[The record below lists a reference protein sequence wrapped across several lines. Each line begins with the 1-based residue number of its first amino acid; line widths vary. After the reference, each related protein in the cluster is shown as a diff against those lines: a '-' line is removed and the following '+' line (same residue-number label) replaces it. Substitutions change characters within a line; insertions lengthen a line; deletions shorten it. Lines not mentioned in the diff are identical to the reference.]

1 MNVVWMKTVS
11 RSKKPVAPE
20 TGFQAGRAGGEP
32 MEWSPEAEELL
43 GRVPF
48 FVRKKVRKKVEEE
61 AGRAG
66 HARVTPQDVRRAQ
79 QRYLARMEEE
89 VKGHRLEA
97 CFGEGGCPNRAVES
111 RRLVERLEAVLT
123 EADLLG
129 FLRQEVDGPLRHH
142 HEFRVALADCP
153 NACSRPQIQGIGL
166 IGAREPA
173 RSDEPCTG
181 CGACVEVCKENAVTL
196 EGDPAGPSID
206 PDACLG
212 CGACIEA
219 CPSGTLVE
227 GRRGWR
233 VLLGGKLGRHPR
245 LAEELPGLYT
255 EDEVVERVKQAV
267 ALYKDRAEG
276 GERFS
281 DLYERLEKDAFCP

>member
-1 MNVVWMKTVS
+1 
-11 RSKKPVAPE
+11 
-20 TGFQAGRAGGEP
+20 

-66 HARVTPQDVRRAQ
+66 HDRVTPQDVRRAQ

-89 VKGHRLEA
+89 VRGHRLET

-111 RRLVERLEAVLT
+111 QRLVERLETVLT
-123 EADLLG
+123 EAGLLG
-129 FLRQEVDGPLRHH
+129 FLKREVEGPLRHH
-142 HEFRVALADCP
+142 HEFRVTLADCP

-166 IGAREPA
+166 IGAGEPA
-173 RSDEPCTG
+173 ASDEPCTV

-196 EGDPAGPSID
+196 EGDPTGPSVD
-206 PDACLG
+206 PAACLG
-212 CGACIEA
+212 CGDCIEA
-219 CPSGTLVE
+219 CPSDTLVE

-245 LAEELPGLYT
+245 LAEELPGIYT
-255 EDEVVERVKQAV
+255 EDEVVDLVEKAV
-267 ALYKDRAEG
+267 AVYKAQARG

-281 DLYERLEKDAFCP
+281 DLYVRLGRDAFQP

>member
-1 MNVVWMKTVS
+1 
-11 RSKKPVAPE
+11 
-20 TGFQAGRAGGEP
+20 
-32 MEWSPEAEELL
+32 MEWSREAEELL

-66 HARVTPQDVRRAQ
+66 RQRVTPRDVRRARE
-79 QRYLARMEEE
+79 RYLARMEEE
-89 VKGHRLEA
+89 VRGHRLET

-111 RRLVERLEAVLT
+111 VRLVERLERILS

-129 FLRQEVDGPLRHH
+129 FLKQEVGGPLRHH

-153 NACSRPQIQGIGL
+153 NGCSRPQIQGIGL
-166 IGAREPA
+166 IGAREPG
-173 RSDEPCTG
+173 RSDDPCTACNG
-181 CGACVEVCKENAVTL
+181 CVEICKENAIAL
-196 EGDPAGPSID
+196 ETDPTGPFID

-227 GRRGWR
+227 RRRGWR

-255 EDEVVERVKQAV
+255 EDEVVDLVKKAV
-267 ALYKDRAEG
+267 AVYEDQARG

-281 DLYERLEKDAFCP
+281 DLYDRLGKDAFHP

>member
-1 MNVVWMKTVS
+1 
-11 RSKKPVAPE
+11 
-20 TGFQAGRAGGEP
+20 
-32 MEWSPEAEELL
+32 MEWSREAENLL
-43 GRVPF
+43 RRVPF
-48 FVRKKVRKKVEEE
+48 FVRKKVRRKVEEE
-61 AGRAG
+61 ATQAG

-89 VKGHRLEA
+89 VQGHRVET

-111 RRLVERLEAVLT
+111 QKLVERLEKVLA

-129 FLRQEVDGPLRHH
+129 FLKQEVEGPLRHH

-173 RSDEPCTG
+173 TGEEPCSE
-181 CGACVEVCKENAVTL
+181 CGACVEVCKEKAVTL
-196 EGDPAGPSID
+196 QGDSGPAID

-212 CGACIEA
+212 CGACLEA
-219 CPSGTLVE
+219 CPTGTLVE
-227 GRRGWR
+227 GRSGWR

-245 LAEELPGLYT
+245 LAEELPGIHT
-255 EDEVVERVKQAV
+255 EDEVVELVKKAV
-267 ALYKDRAEG
+267 ALYKAQAKG

-281 DLYERLEKDAFCP
+281 DLYERLEREGAQNRTILTAYAVPTQDPKDP